1 LEISFAQKFGKIA
14 IMKNTK
20 NEPIKADML
29 IADLAEKY
37 PKAATV
43 LMTDYGFH
51 CVGCLAATQETLAQ
65 GAAAHGMEEEDIER
79 MIKALNRK
87 LRAE

>member
-1 LEISFAQKFGKIA
+1 
-14 IMKNTK
+14 
-20 NEPIKADML
+20 
-29 IADLAEKY
+29 
-37 PKAATV
+37 
-43 LMTDYGFH
+43 MTDYGFH
-51 CVGCLAATQETLAQ
+51 WLVSCATQETLAQ